1 MNNIFT
7 FINDIIFGK
16 KGDVIE
22 NVEDEDQFNGY
33 LVNRWVS
40 MYSPQ
45 IANLV
50 NNTANW
56 LYPILSEK
64 KDHYKFM
71 HSIMPKLKRK
81 HIPYIKKVKTEKK
94 EEDNVELI
102 AKGVELSQREVKYLL
117 NEQSRY

>member
-1 MNNIFT
+1 MTIFDYM
-7 FINDIIFGK
+7 NDILFTK
-16 KGDVIE
+16 EE
-22 NVEDEDQFNGY
+22 NLKNDDDEAEYNQY
-33 LVNRWVS
+33 MMNRWVS